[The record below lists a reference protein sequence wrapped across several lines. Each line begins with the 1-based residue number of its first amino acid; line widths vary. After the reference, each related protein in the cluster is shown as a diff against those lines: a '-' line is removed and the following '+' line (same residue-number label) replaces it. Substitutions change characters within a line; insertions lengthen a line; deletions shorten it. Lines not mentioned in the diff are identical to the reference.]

1 MADIS
6 IPPKPRKAATSRSD
20 DAHVCARAKVRRYPL
35 VIVQG
40 IGRSSASSN
49 SLRNHF
55 QQLEHEVYFLPLP
68 LYGLGDIVKNAYYLQ
83 RKMDEFK
90 ILLSASH
97 LDVICQGEAGL
108 VLRYCLERL
117 GQLKYLNKVI
127 FLGTPTRGTYRLI
140 LLPLMPASRQ
150 VMPFSSIIKWLGAS
164 PALPEAAHRYVSIYS
179 RYGSFYL
186 PGRSGYLPGA
196 HNVKIRWLCSSPNL
210 TRSRRVLT
218 LLLDILEERD
228 ASGEATPRDAESAR
242 QLQEAS
248 EIIREQPEDAGALV
262 IRGKYYLERSCWDLA
277 IQDLSAA
284 IKLKQDL
291 PDAYFLRAMAFRRKL
306 RYDEN
311 PIHNRAVRDLSRT
324 ISMKPGFAE
333 AYYERGVCYALLNV
347 WSEALEDWEH
357 ALILNRDYHAAYLAR
372 GLARRKMGDTREAF
386 EDFKE
391 VLRLHPDNQDA
402 VRMIAE
408 LGAALQ
414 RSSETQAPHPGA

>member
-20 DAHVCARAKVRRYPL
+20 DAHVCARGRGRRYPTI
-35 VIVQG
+35 IVQG
-40 IGRSSASSN
+40 IGRSSASTN
-49 SLRNHF
+49 SLRNHL
-55 QQLEHEVYFLPLP
+55 QQLEQEVYFLPLP
-68 LYGLGDIVKNAYYLQ
+68 LYGLGDIVKNAYYVQ
-83 RKMDEFK
+83 KKMDEFK

-108 VLRYCLERL
+108 VVRYCLERL

-127 FLGTPTRGTYRLI
+127 FLGTPARGTCRLV

-150 VMPFSSIIKWLGAS
+150 VMPFSTITKWLSAS
-164 PALPEAAHRYVSIYS
+164 PALPEVAHKYVSIYS
-179 RYGSFYL
+179 RYGGCYL
-186 PGRSGYLPGA
+186 PGKSGYLPGA
-196 HNVKIRWLCSSPNL
+196 YNLKIRWLCSNPNL

-218 LLLDILEERD
+218 LLLDILEEGD
-228 ASGEATPRDAESAR
+228 ASGEAAPRDGGSLR
-242 QLQEAS
+242 QLHEAT
-248 EIIREQPEDAGALV
+248 EVIREQPEDAGALV
-262 IRGKYYLERSCWDLA
+262 IRGKFYLERGCWDPA

-291 PDAYFLRAMAFRRKL
+291 PDAYFLRAMAYRRKI

-324 ISMKPGFAE
+324 IRMKPGFAE
-333 AYYERGVCYALLNV
+333 AYYERGVCHALLNV
-347 WSEALEDWEH
+347 WNEALEDWEH

-372 GLARRKMGDTREAF
+372 GLARRKMGDVREAL

-402 VRMIAE
+402 MRMIAE
-408 LGAALQ
+408 IGAG
-414 RSSETQAPHPGA
+414 S